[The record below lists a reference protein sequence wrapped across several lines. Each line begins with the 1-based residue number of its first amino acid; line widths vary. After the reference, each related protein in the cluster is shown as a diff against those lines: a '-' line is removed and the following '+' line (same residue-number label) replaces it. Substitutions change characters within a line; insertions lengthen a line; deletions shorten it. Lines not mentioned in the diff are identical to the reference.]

1 MKPLI
6 KKSLKKW
13 MILIL
18 IGVIAYLLGYMG
30 AQIQN
35 IYYKAGT
42 GSSENDSKLL
52 LAKNSLD
59 NRRLRGASSRA
70 VLVYFQIAAQQES
83 K

>member
-13 MILIL
+13 VILIL
-18 IGVIAYLLGYMG
+18 IGILAYLLGYMG

-35 IYYKAGT
+35 IYYKVGT
-42 GSSENDSKLL
+42 GSIENESKLL
-52 LAKNSLD
+52 LIKNSLD

-70 VLVYFQIAAQQES
+70 MLINFQIATQ
-83 K
+83 